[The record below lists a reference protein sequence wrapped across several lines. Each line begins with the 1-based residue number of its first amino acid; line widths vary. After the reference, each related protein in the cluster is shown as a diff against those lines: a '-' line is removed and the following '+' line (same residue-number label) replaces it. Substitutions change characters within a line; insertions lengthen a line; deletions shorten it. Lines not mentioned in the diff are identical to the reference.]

1 MALVEKKVKEGKV
14 AEVMKVEEGG
24 EHKPSA
30 EILDL
35 SELLKR
41 SLKKGGAPAK
51 RGSKAAQSSGDDSGE
66 ETARPARK
74 TARRKRA

>member
-1 MALVEKKVKEGKV
+1 
-14 AEVMKVEEGG
+14 MKVEEGG
-24 EHKPSA
+24 EQKASA

-41 SLKKGGAPAK
+41 SLKKGAPAK
-51 RGSKAAQSSGDDSGE
+51 RGSKAAPSDDDTSE

-74 TARRKRA
+74 TTRRKRA